1 MGDLSNLLG
10 DVYGD
15 DADSGP
21 ASPPE
26 DASQARPASEATSKA
41 RPASEATSQ
50 ARPASEATSQAP
62 PWADE
67 SVLDAAFANWTPGP
81 PLDAPAAE
89 RDVFATRADPASAA
103 PLPDDL
109 AAALSAA
116 LVGAPPGDVA
126 GIASPPPA
134 ASASEADPTTSAF
147 TPDAADR
154 PLDGGASWAEVAAT
168 RREHADHDDPFAG
181 SLPLMGR
188 LPWQRGDDDILPRR
202 ASSSRRGRGRGLSL
216 RRK

>member
-15 DADSGP
+15 DADRGP
-21 ASPPE
+21 ESPEPHR
-26 DASQARPASEATSKA
+26 DAVPPPAAATSQA

-50 ARPASEATSQAP
+50 ARPASEATSNAP
-62 PWADE
+62 AWADE

-89 RDVFATRADPASAA
+89 RDVFAPPADPASAA

-116 LVGAPPGDVA
+116 LVGAPPADVA
-126 GIASPPPA
+126 VIAAPVPSSPNPDV
-134 ASASEADPTTSAF
+134 DPTTSAF
-147 TPDAADR
+147 TPVAGDP

-168 RREHADHDDPFAG
+168 RRGLADHDDPFAG
-181 SLPLMGR
+181 SMPLMGR

-202 ASSSRRGRGRGLSL
+202 ASSSRRGRGGLSL
-216 RRK
+216 RRR